1 MTEQELKIL
10 ICKKFLD
17 GDTDYP
23 ITLDT
28 NLLEEGICDS
38 LGLVQLAGKIEEKV
52 AGLKIR
58 DQEITRD
65 NFGSMRR
72 MLDFLAKKARA

>member
-1 MTEQELKIL
+1 MTETDLKAI

-17 GDTDYP
+17 GDTEFP
-23 ITLDT
+23 VALDT

-38 LGLVQLAGKIEEKV
+38 LGLVQLAGEIEKRVPGIKIK
-52 AGLKIR
+52 

-65 NFGSMRR
+65 NFGSMRKI
-72 MLDFLAKKARA
+72 LVLVDKKARG

>member
-1 MTEQELKIL
+1 MTEQELKTL
-10 ICKKFLD
+10 ICQKFLD

-23 ITLDT
+23 VGLDT
-28 NLLEEGICDS
+28 NLVEEGICDS
-38 LGLVQLAGKIEEKV
+38 LGLVQLAGKLQDKV

-65 NFGSMRR
+65 NLGSMRR
-72 MLDFLAKKARA
+72 ILAFMAAKARG

>member
-1 MTEQELKIL
+1 MTEQELKAL

-23 ITLDT
+23 IGLDT
-28 NLLEEGICDS
+28 NLVEEGICDS
-38 LGLVQLAGKIEEKV
+38 LGLVQLAGKLQDKV
-52 AGLKIR
+52 AGLQIR

-65 NFGSMRR
+65 NFGTMGRI
-72 MLDFLAKKARA
+72 LAFVAKKRG